1 MLLYIIDLVTLLIV
15 CLFLMLFFFFLCFV
29 ANSAFSS
36 PKLNQSNKQYYKQSQ
51 LKSNALDDN
60 EKENTMTSSLLS
72 RRNVFKSISLLTSSG
87 AFIIAS
93 SPTSVSAIVDDDLTR
108 GGVQLTPFNGL
119 TFNYRNGNVNNG
131 LDASTLDE
139 ISIPYDD
146 FLKRLDNDEVEF
158 VEFLAPNGDAAYVT
172 FKAKEGE
179 DKSKPIRIGEGYPI
193 EDPEGWSS
201 PAFVVKVSNG
211 GSISYIIKEMFSF
224 ANNNLFILHL

>member
-51 LKSNALDDN
+51 LKSNALDDS

-72 RRNVFKSISLLTSSG
+72 RRNVFKSISLLTSSS
-87 AFIIAS
+87 FIIS
-93 SPTSVSAIVDDDLTR
+93 SATTSVSAIVDDDLTR
-108 GGVQLTPFNGL
+108 GGVKLTPFNGL

-139 ISIPYDD
+139 ISIPYVD
-146 FLKRLDNDEVEF
+146 FLKRLDNDEVQF

-179 DKSKPIRIGEGYPI
+179 EKSKPIRIGEGYPI

-211 GSISYIIKEMFSF
+211 GSISYIIEEVFSF
-224 ANNNLFILHL
+224 AKNNLFILHL